1 MSDEQKPKA
10 LSVPLSSLGDVTP
23 YLDKMHTQESIR
35 KAISAIPDPR
45 VVKMR
50 DHVAKILEVDSLSE
64 IDDRPLSSVMKNAR
78 NQVYGSGAPQKTPT
92 SMDYNPHIPKDPK
105 VNTFADKGKIFDF
118 TKSLPDLC
126 QTLTLPVSPIPSTAL
141 HVTASSRPVRVV
153 SPPSTPIHDE
163 EQDREFYTAWVLAT
177 TENPES
183 ASILLSPGD
192 TYVIKPG
199 QPEVTLTPVRMQ
211 VRDV

>member
-1 MSDEQKPKA
+1 VSDEQKPKA

-23 YLDKMHTQESIR
+23 YLDRMHTQESIR

-50 DHVAKILEVDSLSE
+50 DYVAKILEIDSLSG
-64 IDDRPLSSVMKNAR
+64 IDDRQLSPVMKNAR
-78 NQVYGSGAPQKTPT
+78 NRMYGSGAPQKTH
-92 SMDYNPHIPKDPK
+92 SSQDYNPYIPNDPK
-105 VNTFADKGKIFDF
+105 VNTIADKGKVFDF

-126 QTLTLPVSPIPSTAL
+126 QTLTLPTSPIPSTAL
-141 HVTASSRPVRVV
+141 YVTASSRPVRVV

-163 EQDREFYTAWVLAT
+163 EQDRAFYTAWVLAT
-177 TENPES
+177 TESPES
-183 ASILLSPGD
+183 ANILLSPGD

-199 QPEVTLTPVRMQ
+199 QPEVTLTPVRVP
-211 VRDV
+211 VRDL